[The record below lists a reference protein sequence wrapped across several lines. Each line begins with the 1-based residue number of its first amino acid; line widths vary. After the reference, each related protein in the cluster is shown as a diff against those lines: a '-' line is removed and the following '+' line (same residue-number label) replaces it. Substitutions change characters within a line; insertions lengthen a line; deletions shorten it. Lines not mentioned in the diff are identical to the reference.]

1 MSTDTTD
8 LPPAARSERKIPFA
22 ALQARVGEHLQLLVP
37 RYAQGKAFTS
47 SLVGWIESEF
57 LIVRRVVDNGA
68 PVPLVMGDTVTVR
81 LFTGTDVAE
90 FASTVQRVFGASFPY
105 LHLDYP
111 AAVRALTLRAEPRVS
126 VDLPAVATIEGRE
139 GDLAVR
145 LRDISSRGARMQA
158 PSSPGGPGTRMTLR
172 VSAGE
177 GEDAPSAMFAAEVR
191 SVRPMSADAPDGPCA
206 CGLKF
211 DHLTDEQHEFV
222 RDATSRAG

>member
-1 MSTDTTD
+1 MTAATAA
-8 LPPAARSERKIPFA
+8 PPFARNERKIPFA
-22 ALQARVGEHLQLLVP
+22 ALQAHVGERLQLLVP

-47 SLVGWIESEF
+47 SLVGWIEDEF

-111 AAVRALTLRAEPRVS
+111 AQVRALTLRAEPRVA

-139 GDLAVR
+139 GDLNVR
-145 LRDISSRGARMQA
+145 VRDMSSRGARVQA
-158 PSSPGGPGTRMTLR
+158 PSSMGAVGTRLTLR
-172 VSAGE
+172 VSAAE
-177 GEDAPSAMFAAEVR
+177 GEDAPAATFAAELR
-191 SVRPMSADAPDGPCA
+191 SLRPMAAEAPDGACA

-211 DHLTDEQHEFV
+211 DDLTDEQHAFLREIT
-222 RDATSRAG
+222 RRAA